1 MYTSESLVSTKE
13 VGSTSSEKG
22 NWFFACYTDDVPEN
36 GGVCVKHN
44 DEQIAVFNFSR
55 RGEWFA
61 TQNLCPH
68 KQQMALSRGM
78 IGSAG
83 DQCEPKVACP
93 FHKKTFSLLTGEC
106 LNGDDYRIKTYPIK
120 IHSGKV
126 YINVE

>member
-1 MYTSESLVSTKE
+1 METITDMEWIL
-13 VGSTSSEKG
+13 
-22 NWFFACYTDDVPEN
+22 ACYTDDVPAN
-36 GGVCVKHN
+36 GGACIKHG
-44 DEQIAVFNFSR
+44 DEQIAIYNFSR

-83 DQCEPKVACP
+83 DACEPKVACP

-106 LNGDDYRIKTYPIK
+106 LTDDEYQIKTYPVKVIE
-120 IHSGKV
+120 GKV
-126 YINVE
+126 YIGIV